1 MISSARP
8 QQKASQASNSMPWI
22 CAHIAVEPDGIADGH
37 GGEAVLVDGK
47 VVGSTSSMAYGHAV
61 GKILGFA
68 YMKPEAAAAG
78 TEIEVVIMNEK
89 RRGIVLGEPLYDP
102 ENSKPRV
109 DA

>member
-1 MISSARP
+1 MVMLLVRFSALP
-8 QQKASQASNSMPWI
+8 
-22 CAHIAVEPDGIADGH
+22 
-37 GGEAVLVDGK
+37 
-47 VVGSTSSMAYGHAV
+47 
-61 GKILGFA
+61 
-68 YMKPEAAAAG
+68 MKPEAAAAG

>member
-1 MISSARP
+1 
-8 QQKASQASNSMPWI
+8 
-22 CAHIAVEPDGIADGH
+22 
-37 GGEAVLVDGK
+37 
-47 VVGSTSSMAYGHAV
+47 MAYGHAV